1 MDTLGHGCLGIW
13 ITGDL
18 SIWRHKYF
26 ERKIFGLCWG
36 NLLAGTLR
44 TLGETVGDRSSPV
57 W

>member
-1 MDTLGHGCLGIW
+1 MDTLGHGCVAIW

-18 SIWRHKYF
+18 SIWRHRYF